1 MWSSSPAGQIATNIQ
16 AMYQSLVPALIVSV
30 RCYVYHCRRGRRV
43 RACVLAVYVAAV
55 ASRFLMLCV
64 AACTPTRVCPSL
76 SRHACIGIGIGH
88 VELRSSFFFR
98 PRPGTVFLLLQ
109 RKEQV
114 YEKSIWPDMIWT
126 SARGVIGPAPCV
138 HSRGHRLLLMLS
150 AARMCEQS

>member
-1 MWSSSPAGQIATNIQ
+1 VVVVAGRPDRYEYSSHASVTRAC
-16 AMYQSLVPALIVSV
+16 LIVSV
-30 RCYVYHCRRGRRV
+30 RCYVYHCRPA
-43 RACVLAVYVAAV
+43 RACVRAGCVCRCRCVT
-55 ASRFLMLCV
+55 FLDVMCCCLHPY
-64 AACTPTRVCPSL
+64 ACLPRSL
-76 SRHACIGIGIGH
+76 SRHACIGIGH
-88 VELRSSFFFR
+88 VELRSSFFR
-98 PRPGTVFLLLQ
+98 PSPGTVFLLLQ